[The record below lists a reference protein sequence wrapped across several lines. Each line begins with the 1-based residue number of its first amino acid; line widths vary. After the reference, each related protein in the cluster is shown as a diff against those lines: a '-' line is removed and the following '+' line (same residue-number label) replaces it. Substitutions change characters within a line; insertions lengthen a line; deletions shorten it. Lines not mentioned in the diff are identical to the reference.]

1 MALPL
6 KILLVSV
13 SVFTALNRRPTYSVP
28 HIMNLLKW
36 SLKPTETSVKALIA
50 QFSRA
55 TLTWA
60 LMDPT
65 RRLTTFVRWRI

>member
-13 SVFTALNRRPTYSVP
+13 SVFKALNRRLTYSVP

-36 SLKPTETSVKALIA
+36 SLKSTETSVKALIA

-55 TLTWA
+55 TLT
-60 LMDPT
+60 LGSYGPYQ
-65 RRLTTFVRWRI
+65 TTDDFR